1 MNALRTMMVL
11 VLAGGIAGAQDKPKT
26 PAKPAA
32 KPAAKAPASKG
43 GASTASKGGPT
54 TASKGGPTTASR
66 GGPTTASKAGPTTA
80 RGPAPAGRG
89 PAPARGPA
97 GGARPEARAGG
108 GRPEARPGGGRVP
121 AGSHVTR
128 TASGHEVTRRADGR
142 PADVRRG
149 DMAVH
154 HNLNGNRRVSVERAD
169 HSRIVADRRGHGYV
183 QHPYNYRGH
192 EYAHRTY
199 YRDGRPYDRFYRGY
213 AYHGVMVEAYAPS
226 VYFAPAFYGW
236 AYNPWVAPISFGWGF
251 AAAPWYGAYGFYFTP
266 YAVYPSASFWLA
278 DYIISQQ
285 LAAAYAANAAMQA
298 QTAAGAGAVAL
309 TPDVKGQIAAE
320 VQRQMALENQE
331 AQTVAANNEPD
342 ASNSGIGRM
351 LSDGIQHVFVAGKDL
366 DLVDATGTECAVS
379 EGDAMQLTGPPAADA
394 TAANLVVLASKGGN
408 ECRKGVT
415 VAVNFADLQDMQ
427 NAMRETIDQGLQTL
441 QAKQGTGGLPAAPAS
456 AKAAPVQAA
465 FAKDAPPPDADVQ
478 TQVTQQLAEGDK
490 AEQAVL
496 AEAPADGAAP
506 AAAAAEPAAAPV
518 TISMGQS
525 IDEVTAILGTPKSIV
540 ELGPKKIYVYKD
552 MKITFN
558 SGKVVDVQ

>member
-1 MNALRTMMVL
+1 MNVFRTMMVL

-32 KPAAKAPASKG
+32 KPAAKAPAPAAKGGAAAG
-43 GASTASKGGPT
+43 GASTASK
-54 TASKGGPTTASR
+54 A
-66 GGPTTASKAGPTTA
+66 GPTTASKAGPTTA
-80 RGPAPAGRG
+80 PKAAPTTASKTGPAAAPARGPAA
-89 PAPARGPA
+89 APARGPA
-97 GGARPEARAGG
+97 GGGARPDARA
-108 GRPEARPGGGRVP
+108 GGGRVP

-128 TASGHEVTRRADGR
+128 TASGHEVTRRADGK

-183 QHPYNYRGH
+183 QHPYRYGGH

-199 YRDGRPYDRFYRGY
+199 YRDGHPVDRFYRGY
-213 AYHGVMVEAYAPS
+213 EYHGVAVEAYAPS

-236 AYNPWVAPISFGWGF
+236 AYNPWVAPITFGWGF

-266 YAVYPSASFWLA
+266 YPVYANASLWLT

-285 LAAAYAANAAMQA
+285 LAAAYAANAAVQA
-298 QTAAGAGAVAL
+298 QAPGYVAL
-309 TPDVKGQIAAE
+309 TPDVKNLIAAE

-331 AQTVAANNEPD
+331 ATTVAANNEPD
-342 ASNSGIGRM
+342 PSNSGIGRM
-351 LSDGIQHVFVAGKDL
+351 LSDGVQHIFVAGKDL
-366 DLVDATGTECAVS
+366 DLVDSNGTECAVS
-379 EGDAMQLTGPPAADA
+379 ESDAMQLTGPPAADA
-394 TAANLVVLASKGGN
+394 TAANLVMLTSKGGN
-408 ECRKGVT
+408 ECRKGAI

-427 NAMRETIDQGLQTL
+427 NAMRETVDQGLQTL

-456 AKAAPVQAA
+456 ARVAPVETA
-465 FAKDAPPPDADVQ
+465 FAKNAPPPDADVQ

-496 AEAPADGAAP
+496 AEAPADGSAP
-506 AAAAAEPAAAPV
+506 AAAAPAPDPV

-525 IDEVTAILGTPKSIV
+525 IDEVTAILGPPKSIV

-558 SGKVVDVQ
+558 SGKVTDVQ

>member
-1 MNALRTMMVL
+1 
-11 VLAGGIAGAQDKPKT
+11 
-26 PAKPAA
+26 
-32 KPAAKAPASKG
+32 
-43 GASTASKGGPT
+43 
-54 TASKGGPTTASR
+54 
-66 GGPTTASKAGPTTA
+66 
-80 RGPAPAGRG
+80 
-89 PAPARGPA
+89 
-97 GGARPEARAGG
+97 
-108 GRPEARPGGGRVP
+108 
-121 AGSHVTR
+121 VTR
-128 TASGHEVTRRADGR
+128 TANGHEVTRRADGK

-149 DMAVH
+149 DMAIH

-183 QHPYNYRGH
+183 QHPYSYRGH

-199 YRDGRPYDRFYRGY
+199 YRNGRPYDRFYRGY
-213 AYHGVMVEAYAPS
+213 AFHGVAVEAYAPS

-236 AYNPWVAPISFGWGF
+236 AYNPWAAPVAFSFGF

-266 YAVYPSASFWLA
+266 YAVYPGPAFWLT

-298 QTAAGAGAVAL
+298 QAATQGAGYVAL
-309 TPDVKGQIAAE
+309 TPDVKDAIANEVKAQI
-320 VQRQMALENQE
+320 ALENQE
-331 AQTVAANNEPD
+331 QQTVAANNEPD
-342 ASNSGIGRM
+342 PSNSGIGRM
-351 LSDGIQHVFVAGKDL
+351 LSDGVQHVFVAGKDL
-366 DLVDATGTECAVS
+366 DLVDANGTECAVS
-379 EGDAMQLTGPPAADA
+379 EGDALQLTGPPAADA
-394 TAANLVVLASKGGN
+394 TAANLVVMASKGGN

-427 NAMRETIDQGLQTL
+427 NAMRETIDQGMAEL

-456 AKAAPVQAA
+456 AKAAPVQAG

-478 TQVTQQLAEGDK
+478 QQVTQQLAEGDK

-496 AEAPADGAAP
+496 AEAPADGAAAAP
-506 AAAAAEPAAAPV
+506 AVDAAPPV
-518 TISMGQS
+518 TISMGQT
-525 IDEVTAILGTPKSIV
+525 IDEVTAALGPPKSIV